1 MLQKV
6 PDPTDLLNLLAD
18 VEDKWNKIGRAL
30 KVSQDVLMEAF
41 QQDNDDD
48 NARLSLVLS
57 SWIETKPTPTTWETI
72 IDVMKTLKLQ
82 STADKIQE
90 FLIKGE
96 VHMKYANTEDFGSL
110 HVIQGKLCYVNIS
123 FMRMIISHFNL

>member
-1 MLQKV
+1 MPNIIPLCTDISAVLQKV

-82 STADKIQE
+82 STSDKIQE

-110 HVIQGKLCYVNIS
+110 HVIQGK
-123 FMRMIISHFNL
+123 

>member
-6 PDPTDLLNLLAD
+6 PDPTNLLDLLVD

-30 KVSQDVLMEAF
+30 KVSQDVLMKAF
-41 QQDNDDD
+41 QQDSDND

-72 IDVMKTLKLQ
+72 IKAMESLKHN
-82 STADKIQE
+82 STANKIRQFLAKEDVYSKYTRMNDFEDKSVLPSE
-90 FLIKGE
+90 F
-96 VHMKYANTEDFGSL
+96 
-110 HVIQGKLCYVNIS
+110 
-123 FMRMIISHFNL
+123 FN